1 MRPDPDQ
8 PGDANVDE
16 VPQRATVTVRLAGGD
31 ERTRTVREPRGH
43 PRRPLGRDALHAKFV
58 DCASRALPAA
68 AHDAAF
74 EALDGIAR
82 SRSLDAIAGKIG
94 AGHGQG

>member
-1 MRPDPDQ
+1 MSAR
-8 PGDANVDE
+8 
-16 VPQRATVTVRLAGGD
+16 
-31 ERTRTVREPRGH
+31 RTVREPRGH

-74 EALDGIAR
+74 EALDGIAGA
-82 SRSLDAIAGKIG
+82 RSLDAIVGKIG